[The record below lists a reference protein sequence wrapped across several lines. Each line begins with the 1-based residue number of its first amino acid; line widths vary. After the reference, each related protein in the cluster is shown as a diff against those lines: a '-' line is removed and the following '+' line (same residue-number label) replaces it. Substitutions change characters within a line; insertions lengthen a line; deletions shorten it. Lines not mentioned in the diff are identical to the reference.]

1 MKLQK
6 LTLFLDFGL
15 RIEQIEQ
22 INEQNQEDLAMMY
35 PKFLTPFEFEPY
47 IVNCLPEG
55 FKINY
60 VNKSDEIQEGYNKRH
75 RKIIMTNTY
84 VFIYNFIV

>member
-1 MKLQK
+1 
-6 LTLFLDFGL
+6 L
-15 RIEQIEQ
+15 RIEQIN
-22 INEQNQEDLAMMY
+22 IKEQNEEDLAMVY

-60 VNKSDEIQEGYNKRH
+60 INKQYSDEIQEGYNKRH

-84 VFIYNFIV
+84 VFNS